1 MHENRIPVGKRSWI
15 GWESTLLEVK
25 NSFAAQANE
34 HPSKKQPKK
43 EAAKLLGS
51 ILVIGVG
58 HSGITSNQTMQLAKV
73 TTCKLTRLAAFS
85 VPKTTLLVD

>member
-15 GWESTLLEVK
+15 GWESTLLEGK

-43 EAAKLLGS
+43 EAAKLPGN
-51 ILVIGVG
+51 I
-58 HSGITSNQTMQLAKV
+58 
-73 TTCKLTRLAAFS
+73 
-85 VPKTTLLVD
+85 